1 MLPGWPGNRYMGKR
15 MRFLADMGISQH
27 TISWLRQQGFDTV
40 HLREERL
47 QRLPDNEV
55 LAKAARENRILLT
68 MDLDFGYLVAISE
81 QILPAVIIFRLS
93 DERSEIVNSRL
104 SEVLVKCAGDIQSGV
119 IISVSDRTIR
129 IRRLPI

>member
-1 MLPGWPGNRYMGKR
+1 MGKR

-27 TISWLRQQGFDTV
+27 TISWLRQQGFNAI
-40 HLREERL
+40 HLREESL

-93 DERSEIVNSRL
+93 DERSEKVNSRL
-104 SEVLVKCAGDIQSGV
+104 SEVIVKCDGDIQSGV